1 MSISEKIEG
10 INNKIVQ
17 NKAWYNLNRKT
28 AKSSALSLGNVSKY
42 EFLTGK
48 YLLSEKDLLE
58 KAVTMKGFEYS
69 LLGTELKAQ
78 TDIAKK
84 HYQKL
89 EDTFELDKIKKKN
102 HHLKII
108 INQI

>member
-1 MSISEKIEG
+1 
-10 INNKIVQ
+10 
-17 NKAWYNLNRKT
+17 
-28 AKSSALSLGNVSKY
+28 
-42 EFLTGK
+42 
-48 YLLSEKDLLE
+48 
-58 KAVTMKGFEYS
+58 MKGFEYS